1 LRHVTARSLATSR
14 LKETKMA
21 DEDFELP
28 PDEPNTAIEVEGD
41 EPEVDETDDE
51 LVTDPVGEPDTEAA
65 PPLDQVARQP
75 SRASEAVRR
84 AKAEAKAAREERDR
98 LQREMMDLL
107 RERQAPQPPHVDPE
121 MERQRLEV
129 MSDGDRY
136 EYLRQKDKAEMSAQL
151 QRISL
156 QLEVQNDASVFK
168 AVVAG
173 RPEFKRFEGQVE
185 ERFQALMAAGKPQS
199 REAILKY
206 LIGETIYQKG
216 GKALAKAREIGA
228 ENIRRQQ
235 TRPTNSRSNV
245 SGNDSADTYSAAE
258 ARLKRFHDQGG
269 FL

>member
-1 LRHVTARSLATSR
+1 
-14 LKETKMA
+14 MA

-28 PDEPNTAIEVEGD
+28 PDEPNTAVEVEGD

-75 SRASEAVRR
+75 SRATEAVRR

-98 LQREMMDLL
+98 IQREMLDLL
-107 RERQAPQPPHVDPE
+107 KGQQTRQEPRYDVEAER
-121 MERQRLEV
+121 RQLEL
-129 MSDGDRY
+129 MSDGERY
-136 EYLRQKDKAEMSAQL
+136 EYFHQKDKAEMSAQL
-151 QRISL
+151 QRLSL
-156 QLEVQNDASVFK
+156 QLEVQNDASAFK
-168 AVVAG
+168 ATIAS
-173 RPEFKRFEGQVE
+173 RPEFRRFEGQVE
-185 ERFQALMAAGKPQS
+185 ERFQALLSAGKPQP
-199 REAILKY
+199 REAILDY
-206 LIGETIYQKG
+206 LIGKAVREKG
-216 GKALAKAREIGA
+216 GKVLARAKETGA

-245 SGNDSADTYSAAE
+245 SGNDSVDSHSAAE

>member
-1 LRHVTARSLATSR
+1 MT
-14 LKETKMA
+14 

-28 PDEPNTAIEVEGD
+28 PDEPETALEVEGD
-41 EPEVDETDDE
+41 EPEIDETDDE
-51 LVTDPVGEPDTEAA
+51 LVTDPAGEPDTGAA
-65 PPLDQVARQP
+65 PPIEQVAQRP

-84 AKAEAKAAREERDR
+84 AKAEAKTAREERDR
-98 LQREMMDLL
+98 IQREMLDLL
-107 RERQAPQPPHVDPE
+107 KGQQTQQRAPDPE
-121 MERQRLEV
+121 VEQRRLEL
-129 MSDGDRY
+129 MSDGERY

-168 AVVAG
+168 AMISG

-216 GKALAKAREIGA
+216 GKALAKARETGA

-245 SGNDSADTYSAAE
+245 SGNESRDSYDAAE